1 MGTFTDTHLCLTCCL
16 LRFERQDH
24 LAIPCPTASTIT
36 LLLTLPVLE
45 GSSRGPADD
54 GNPRIGSI
62 GAGISLCPHSLCFGK
77 MGQHSASHLTPW
89 PGDDQS
95 LSRISQ
101 RMQILVT
108 SASVSGVLP
117 YYVTFHQLILLS
129 EFQKR

>member
-1 MGTFTDTHLCLTCCL
+1 MGTFTDTHLCLTCRL
-16 LRFERQDH
+16 LQFERQDP

-54 GNPRIGSI
+54 GKPRTGSI
-62 GAGISLCPHSLCFGK
+62 WADISLCQHSLCFGK
-77 MGQHSASHLTPW
+77 MGKHSSSHLTLW

-95 LSRISQ
+95 LSRISHG
-101 RMQILVT
+101 MQILVT

-117 YYVTFHQLILLS
+117 YYVMFHQLVLLS
-129 EFQKR
+129 EFHKR